1 MPTKRKTPKRTGSP
15 RGLTEEDVREL
26 ALALPSVEE
35 RPSYGT
41 PGFRVSDKLFAR
53 MLDAESLVIKV
64 EFDHREALL
73 QAHPETFAVTP
84 HYQDY
89 PMVIVRLRA
98 VDRELLRALLKE
110 AWRMCASPRLLKA
123 QAPASVAKQTRA
135 EAPRSRRAAR
145 PKAP

>member
-1 MPTKRKTPKRTGSP
+1 MAVKRKTSKRKGPS
-15 RGLTEEDVREL
+15 RRLAEEEVREL

-41 PGFRVSDKLFAR
+41 PGFRVSDTLFAR
-53 MLDAESLVIKV
+53 VLDAESIVIKV

-73 QAHPETFAVTP
+73 RDQPEAFAVTP

-89 PMVIVRLRA
+89 PMVIVRLGA

-123 QAPASVAKQTRA
+123 QAQASA
-135 EAPRSRRAAR
+135 EALARVVKPRARRAAR
-145 PKAP
+145 PKTS